1 MRMPAACPAWRD
13 IVAFCPTVRSVAY
26 ASCTGVVSSRIVR
39 VVPHVRPSE
48 PHVEVDAPLRPE
60 LLVARR
66 DLLMFCGLCHISI
79 LPYYRFA
86 VSFGMFGMFQ
96 RFAPSPAAVA
106 FALPIIQG
114 AQSFFAGPH
123 PKAGRGY
130 GGVWAPRGIIR

>member
-1 MRMPAACPAWRD
+1 MP
-13 IVAFCPTVRSVAY
+13 RSDQN
-26 ASCTGVVSSRIVR
+26 SSSPGV
-39 VVPHVRPSE
+39 
-48 PHVEVDAPLRPE
+48 
-60 LLVARR
+60 
-66 DLLMFCGLCHISI
+66 MFCGLCHISV

-130 GGVWAPRGIIR
+130 GGVWGEAIIIQLVLCIFLGVRAVKGADADEVLFVG